1 MNLKNKVI
9 LVTGGTSGIGEACTR
24 HFAALGAK
32 VVTTSNQ
39 QDRGEAL
46 EEELRAAGREVRFI
60 HADVSVEESVKALVD
75 FTVVEYGRLD
85 GVHCNAGVWG
95 KGKVTEFDDAIWE
108 KIMNVNVK
116 SVFWTAKHAIP
127 AMEASGK
134 GVFLVTTSVAAF
146 IGFPA
151 HALYC
156 ASKGALESLIRCLA
170 TDHAGKV
177 RVVGICP
184 GTIDTPMLAATCDGW
199 DKPVE
204 ELYAEVA
211 KKIPVRRL
219 GSPSTSRRR
228 RPSFSAR
235 IPNTSTR
242 LPSSSTAD
250 DGAAAVVS
258 AAKPRCKRWKGKR

>member
-1 MNLKNKVI
+1 MNLNDKVI
-9 LVTGGTSGIGEACTR
+9 LVTGGTSGIGEACAR
-24 HFAALGAK
+24 HFASLGAR
-32 VVTTSNQ
+32 VVIASNQ
-39 QDRGEAL
+39 EERGFAL
-46 EEELRAAGREVRFI
+46 EKELREAGQEVSFI
-60 HADVSVEESVKALVD
+60 YTDVSREDSVKAMVAHAVA
-75 FTVVEYGRLD
+75 TYGRLD

-95 KGKVTEFDDAIWE
+95 KGRVTEFDDAAWE
-108 KIMNVNVK
+108 KIMGVNVK

-127 AMEASGK
+127 AMEETGS
-134 GVFLVTTSVAAF
+134 GVFLITTSVAAF

-170 TDHAGKV
+170 TDHAGKI

-219 GSPSTSRRR
+219 GQPIDIAKTAAFLLSEDSEYINATSIILDGGTM
-228 RPSFSAR
+228 A
-235 IPNTSTR
+235 
-242 LPSSSTAD
+242 LP
-250 DGAAAVVS
+250 
-258 AAKPRCKRWKGKR
+258 PW

>member
-1 MNLKNKVI
+1 MELKDKVI

-32 VVTTSNQ
+32 VVTASNQ

-46 EEELRAAGREVRFI
+46 EAELREDGHEVRFI
-60 HADVSVEESVKALVD
+60 FADVAQEASVQSMVD
-75 FTVVEYGRLD
+75 FALSQYGRLE

-95 KGKVTEFDDAIWE
+95 KGRVTEFDDAIWE
-108 KIMNVNVK
+108 KIMSVNVK

-127 AMEASGK
+127 VMEATGK
-134 GVFLVTTSVAAF
+134 GVFLITTSVAAF

-184 GTIDTPMLAATCDGW
+184 GTIDTPMLAATCEGW

-211 KKIPVRRL
+211 KRIPVRRL
-219 GSPSTSRRR
+219 GQPIDIAKTAAFLLSDDSEYINATSIILDGGTM
-228 RPSFSAR
+228 A
-235 IPNTSTR
+235 
-242 LPSSSTAD
+242 LP
-250 DGAAAVVS
+250 
-258 AAKPRCKRWKGKR
+258 PW